1 MTSLPFHPCLH
12 KGFKIFKLL
21 SSSQSVVD
29 CQDKILSISNS
40 LRMGPDGAMREEKAS
55 TQILLPDLGHLFLQ
69 WQSVSAGTVLSEQE
83 WLPGQWVP
91 CQVQEGETVLFP
103 HKWFPPPPAPT
114 RAGRGVSVA
123 IKFPRPCFFP
133 FCPPCNSSSAVV
145 GLLSHVQLF

>member
-55 TQILLPDLGHLFLQ
+55 NKGSLLFLLPSPPPSLLLTSLYRA
-69 WQSVSAGTVLSEQE
+69 SVWSRMQDSTTMFIYCFYICS
-83 WLPGQWVP
+83 LPGDGSP
-91 CQVQEGETVLFP
+91 CAPILRRPTIQSSFFFLLFP
-103 HKWFPPPPAPT
+103 PLSLSFPANQPT
-114 RAGRGVSVA
+114 S
-123 IKFPRPCFFP
+123 IKMW
-133 FCPPCNSSSAVV
+133 V
-145 GLLSHVQLF
+145 GINATR